1 MVGIRLSRHGA
12 KKRPFYHIVVT
23 DRRNKRNGRFIERLG
38 FYNPIATGGEQ
49 PLKLALDRV
58 DYWLGQGARPSER
71 VRQLIRRRRM
81 EGDLAAKAAET
92 ARLKKSRPTK
102 LLRKRL
108 WPKRRLRKSPPWK
121 RLPRPTA
128 NPRLRPK
135 KPKSLPPRRKRR
147 AKKAPKSPLRLKKPE
162 KLPRTRRKRSRANPN
177 RPRRKTRLKPT
188 RPRRKKTAPRM
199 MAKTPTRTKRT
210 PAEPDPPENRSP
222 EAKLI
227 PMGRL
232 GAARGL
238 KGWLRVKSYAD
249 PPEQL
254 QNYRIW
260 NLLVNDQCRKT
271 TLRRLRTTPRGLEC
285 LLDGIDTRDA
295 AEALRGAEIRVNR
308 ADLPPAGKDEW
319 YWADLEGLE
328 VRNLEG
334 QPLGPGPRPDGHGR
348 Q

>member
-1 MVGIRLSRHGA
+1 
-12 KKRPFYHIVVT
+12 
-23 DRRNKRNGRFIERLG
+23 
-38 FYNPIATGGEQ
+38 
-49 PLKLALDRV
+49 
-58 DYWLGQGARPSER
+58 
-71 VRQLIRRRRM
+71 
-81 EGDLAAKAAET
+81 
-92 ARLKKSRPTK
+92 
-102 LLRKRL
+102 
-108 WPKRRLRKSPPWK
+108 
-121 RLPRPTA
+121 
-128 NPRLRPK
+128 
-135 KPKSLPPRRKRR
+135 
-147 AKKAPKSPLRLKKPE
+147 
-162 KLPRTRRKRSRANPN
+162 
-177 RPRRKTRLKPT
+177 
-188 RPRRKKTAPRM
+188 
-199 MAKTPTRTKRT
+199 
-210 PAEPDPPENRSP
+210 
-222 EAKLI
+222 
-227 PMGRL
+227 MGRL

-334 QPLGPGPRPDGHGR
+334 QPLGRVHGLMATGANDVLIVQGERRRLIPFVPGSRVREVDLQERRLIVDWDPAD
-348 Q
+348 